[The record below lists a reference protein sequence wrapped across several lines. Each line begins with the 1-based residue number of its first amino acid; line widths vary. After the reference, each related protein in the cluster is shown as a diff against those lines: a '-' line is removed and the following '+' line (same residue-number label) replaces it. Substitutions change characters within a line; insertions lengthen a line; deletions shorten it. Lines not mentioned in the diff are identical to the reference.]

1 MAHIKKF
8 DEFNN
13 EETDLSD
20 VYGEQR
26 IYKAPLLEVKDIG
39 NLFHRHNKDGYII
52 ISGCIEISR
61 RHKADIA
68 EFAGMIDTT
77 LDDLHTDRETE
88 ETDYF
93 KRFLLTLNNLEKEGY
108 DHSTITDL
116 KKKAKRLLNKN
127 NSENKRATEKLKER
141 LKGDGYTFSV
151 SAGGYVENGVNV
163 LEHSFVV
170 YVDKIDIVHRGKV
183 DSKKHMYKCA
193 FGELVE
199 YGKRLCRKEEFDQEC
214 FSVKYPNDGK
224 AVWMDERGEIVMEF
238 NKVLVDDIEQKYF
251 TTTAMSKRMKE
262 LGFFTPARPQRFSF
276 VESFC
281 QYRFPCCRE
290 YKYITDIDG
299 IVCW

>member
-68 EFAGMIDTT
+68 EFASMIDTT

-127 NSENKRATEKLKER
+127 NSENKRAIALYER
-141 LKGDGYTFSV
+141 FGFTNVGTVPGGLLH
-151 SAGGYVENGVNV
+151 SADTY
-163 LEHSFVV
+163 S
-170 YVDKIDIVHRGKV
+170 
-183 DSKKHMYKCA
+183 
-193 FGELVE
+193 
-199 YGKRLCRKEEFDQEC
+199 
-214 FSVKYPNDGK
+214 
-224 AVWMDERGEIVMEF
+224 
-238 NKVLVDDIEQKYF
+238 DDI
-251 TTTAMSKRMKE
+251 TM
-262 LGFFTPARPQRFSF
+262 
-276 VESFC
+276 
-281 QYRFPCCRE
+281 
-290 YKYITDIDG
+290 
-299 IVCW
+299 VCAL